1 MRVTDKSLQFLA
13 RNLTELDIQENGID
27 DSSGDWISY
36 FPENFNSL
44 EVLNFSNLN
53 TNVNPE
59 VLERLVSRCKSLKVL
74 KVNRS
79 VSLDCLQRLLCH
91 APQLTELG
99 AGAFSQELTP
109 RQYSDL
115 ELAFSVCKNLN
126 VLSGLWE
133 ATMNLSAI
141 YPACSRLTFLN
152 LSYAALQSQDLATL
166 LSHCPS
172 LRCLWVLDS
181 VGDKGLEAVGE
192 KCPLLE
198 ELRVFPADPFD
209 EDMPHAVTEE
219 GIVVVSQGCWKLHYI
234 LYFCRQM
241 TNAAVATVVKNCP
254 DFTHF
259 HLCIMNPGQP
269 DHVTNEP
276 MDEAFGSV
284 VKTCKKLQRLSVS
297 GHLTDLTFEYIGR
310 YAKNLETLSVAFA
323 GSSDLGMQSV
333 LEGCTKLRKLEI
345 RDCPFGNAVLL
356 SGLEKYESMRSL
368 WMSACN
374 VTISGC
380 RVLARKM
387 PRLNVEVMKEEGSDD
402 CKADKVYVYRTVAG
416 PRRDAPPSVM
426 TISSL

>member
-13 RNLTELDIQENGID
+13 LKFPNFKALTLLSCDRFSTCGLAAVAAHCRNLTELDIQENGID

-172 LRCLWVLDS
+172 LRCLWVRKYPLAPSPVCSASHFPPHWPDS
-181 VGDKGLEAVGE
+181 
-192 KCPLLE
+192 
-198 ELRVFPADPFD
+198 
-209 EDMPHAVTEE
+209 
-219 GIVVVSQGCWKLHYI
+219 S
-234 LYFCRQM
+234 
-241 TNAAVATVVKNCP
+241 
-254 DFTHF
+254 
-259 HLCIMNPGQP
+259 
-269 DHVTNEP
+269 
-276 MDEAFGSV
+276 
-284 VKTCKKLQRLSVS
+284 
-297 GHLTDLTFEYIGR
+297 
-310 YAKNLETLSVAFA
+310 
-323 GSSDLGMQSV
+323 
-333 LEGCTKLRKLEI
+333 
-345 RDCPFGNAVLL
+345 
-356 SGLEKYESMRSL
+356 
-368 WMSACN
+368 
-374 VTISGC
+374 
-380 RVLARKM
+380 
-387 PRLNVEVMKEEGSDD
+387 
-402 CKADKVYVYRTVAG
+402 
-416 PRRDAPPSVM
+416 
-426 TISSL
+426 

>member
-13 RNLTELDIQENGID
+13 LKFPNFKALTLLSCDRFSTCGLAAVAAHCRNLTELDIQENGID

-241 TNAAVATVVKNCP
+241 TNAAVAT
-254 DFTHF
+254 
-259 HLCIMNPGQP
+259 
-269 DHVTNEP
+269 
-276 MDEAFGSV
+276 
-284 VKTCKKLQRLSVS
+284 
-297 GHLTDLTFEYIGR
+297 
-310 YAKNLETLSVAFA
+310 
-323 GSSDLGMQSV
+323 
-333 LEGCTKLRKLEI
+333 GCTKLRKLEI